1 MPRLRSPAVMSRCAA
16 NSLPLSV
23 VMVFKHFLYAKSFLT
38 TAFATGPAFLP
49 CGSFYIITKFV
60 RRSTRT
66 RMAWP
71 WPSTMW
77 SISKSP
83 KRLPSASA
91 GRSCMLVR
99 PAMLVALTGF
109 RLGDGR
115 RLKLGWR
122 QFRRSSPLV
131 SALMML

>member
-49 CGSFYIITKFV
+49 CGSFSIITKFV

-71 WPSTMW
+71 WPSTMRT
-77 SISKSP
+77 ISKSP

-99 PAMLVALTGF
+99 PLCDERRFSRGNRWFVSRRGSLRGGRCS
-109 RLGDGR
+109 RL
-115 RLKLGWR
+115 RL
-122 QFRRSSPLV
+122 
-131 SALMML
+131 

>member
-49 CGSFYIITKFV
+49 CGSFSIITKFV

-71 WPSTMW
+71 STMRP
-77 SISKSP
+77 ISKSP

-91 GRSCMLVR
+91 GRSCILVR